1 MTNRPTE
8 FRTFLLRGAAVVA
21 LLGGGLA
28 AGVSVQNAR
37 AADPAVTTAPRA
49 VADFTDLVSR
59 VKPAV
64 VSITTKMKAAPAA
77 DTDDSGQMPFGMP
90 GMQKK
95 APARGGQARGSGF
108 IVNANGIIVTNN
120 HVVQDAT
127 SVMVTLDD
135 GTELP
140 ARIIGRD
147 ARTDI
152 AVLKIK
158 APQPLPHVDLGNSAQ
173 VRPGEWVVAMGNP
186 FGLGGT
192 VTAGIVS
199 ARGRDIGA
207 GPYDDFIQIDAPIN
221 HGNSGGPLFNQDGTV
236 IGVNSAIL
244 SPSGGSVGIG
254 FAIPADLVRSVVAD
268 LQNGGKV
275 TRGYFGLETQP
286 VTAEMASA
294 LNLPSDAKTKPAGAL
309 VTGVEPESPA
319 AKAGVQPGD
328 VIRTVA
334 GQKIETPRSLAV
346 EVAKIAPG
354 TASKMELVRDGS
366 LKTIDITVGTQ
377 PGDMADKGGAQ
388 AEPGKV
394 GVALAQLTPEL
405 RQQLSV
411 PEKLNGAVIAQ
422 VAPGSPAEAAGL
434 QQGDVIVGVGSKAVA
449 SADDAVK
456 AIKATTLSGKNVALR
471 VYRDGRTA
479 FVAVAIG
486 PKVTAPNGDEAPQE
500 G

>member
-1 MTNRPTE
+1 M
-8 FRTFLLRGAAVVA
+8 
-21 LLGGGLA
+21 
-28 AGVSVQNAR
+28 
-37 AADPAVTTAPRA
+37 
-49 VADFTDLVSR
+49 
-59 VKPAV
+59 
-64 VSITTKMKAAPAA
+64 
-77 DTDDSGQMPFGMP
+77 
-90 GMQKK
+90 
-95 APARGGQARGSGF
+95 
-108 IVNANGIIVTNN
+108 
-120 HVVQDAT
+120 
-127 SVMVTLDD
+127 
-135 GTELP
+135 
-140 ARIIGRD
+140 
-147 ARTDI
+147 
-152 AVLKIK
+152 
-158 APQPLPHVDLGNSAQ
+158 
-173 VRPGEWVVAMGNP
+173 
-186 FGLGGT
+186 
-192 VTAGIVS
+192 
-199 ARGRDIGA
+199 
-207 GPYDDFIQIDAPIN
+207 
-221 HGNSGGPLFNQDGTV
+221 
-236 IGVNSAIL
+236 
-244 SPSGGSVGIG
+244 
-254 FAIPADLVRSVVAD
+254 
-268 LQNGGKV
+268 
-275 TRGYFGLETQP
+275 
-286 VTAEMASA
+286 
-294 LNLPSDAKTKPAGAL
+294 
-309 VTGVEPESPA
+309 
-319 AKAGVQPGD
+319 QPGD